1 MLIKNKV
8 AIITGGAQGIGKAI
22 AQLFCQEGAEGVLAD
37 IDHEQ
42 VKKSA
47 KEIFK
52 NTGRKCIPLKVDI
65 SKNADVE
72 YMVSTAIAEFG
83 KIDILVNNAGILLHK
98 LILDM
103 TEEEW
108 DRVIDIDLKGYF
120 LCSQA
125 AAKEMVKRKS
135 GKIIHISS
143 CTAKK
148 PSLKEAAYSAAKA
161 GVLGFNRV
169 LAAEL
174 GSYGINC
181 NSILPGA
188 TDTAMVRST
197 FLTDKKVEQE
207 WIDKTA
213 LKKLG
218 KPQDIA
224 RVALFLASYLSDHIT
239 GEGIVVSAG
248 EMMSQ

>member
-8 AIITGGAQGIGKAI
+8 AIITGSAQGIGKAI
-22 AQLFCQEGAEGVLAD
+22 AQLFCQEGADCILAD
-37 IDHEQ
+37 IDLEQ

-47 KEIFK
+47 EEISK
-52 NTGRKCIPLKVDI
+52 STGRKCIPLKVDI
-65 SKNADVE
+65 SKKTDVDN
-72 YMVSTAIAEFG
+72 MVSNAVAEFG
-83 KIDILVNNAGILLHK
+83 RVDILVNNAGVLLHR

-108 DRVIDIDLKGYF
+108 DRVIDIDMKGCF

-125 AAKEMVKRKS
+125 AAREMVKRKS

-143 CTAKK
+143 CSAKK
-148 PSLKEAAYSAAKA
+148 PTLEEAAYSAAKA
-161 GVLGFNRV
+161 GVLGFNRI

-174 GSYGINC
+174 GPYGINC

-188 TDTAMVRST
+188 TDTEMVRST
-197 FLTDKKVEQE
+197 FLTSKEVEQE

-213 LKKLG
+213 LKRLG
-218 KPQDIA
+218 KPRDIA

>member
-1 MLIKNKV
+1 MLLSGKV
-8 AIITGGAQGIGKAI
+8 SIITGAAQGIGKAI
-22 AQLFCQEGAEGVLAD
+22 AILFAKEGSDLVLTD
-37 IDHEQ
+37 IDLNKTENT
-42 VKKSA
+42 SL
-47 KEIFK
+47 EISSIS
-52 NTGRKCIPLKVDI
+52 GRKCTPLKVDI
-65 SKNADVE
+65 SKKSEVE
-72 YMVSTAIAEFG
+72 EMISKTIEEFK
-83 KIDILVNNAGILLHK
+83 KIDILVNNAGILLHR

-108 DRVIDIDLKGYF
+108 DQVLDVNLKGYF

-125 AAKEMVKRKS
+125 TGKEMIKKKS

-143 CTAKK
+143 CSAKK
-148 PSLKEAAYSAAKA
+148 PSFEEGAYSAAKA
-161 GVLGFNRV
+161 GILGFNRV

-174 GSYGINC
+174 GPYGINC

-188 TDTAMVRST
+188 TDTEMVRST
-197 FLTDKKVEQE
+197 FLTSKKLEKK

-213 LKKLG
+213 LKRLG
-218 KPQDIA
+218 KPEDIA
-224 RVALFLASYLSDHIT
+224 KVALFLASYLSDHIT

>member
-1 MLIKNKV
+1 LLKNKV
-8 AIITGGAQGIGKAI
+8 SIITGGSRGIGKAI
-22 AQLFCQEGAEGVLAD
+22 AFLFAKEGSDIVLAD
-37 IDHEQ
+37 IDLEGIKHI
-42 VKKSA
+42 A
-47 KEIFK
+47 DEITSK
-52 NTGRKCIPLKVDI
+52 TGRKCITINVDI
-65 SKNADVE
+65 SKKADVE
-72 YMVSTAIAEFG
+72 RMVSATMEEFG
-83 KIDILVNNAGILLHK
+83 KVDILVNNAGILLHR

-108 DRVIDIDLKGYF
+108 DRVIDVDLKGYF

-125 AAKEMVKRKS
+125 AGREMVKKKS

-143 CTAKK
+143 CSAKK
-148 PSLKEAAYSAAKA
+148 PSPEEAAYSAAKA
-161 GVLGFNRV
+161 GILGFNRV

-174 GSYGINC
+174 GAHGINC

-188 TDTAMVRST
+188 TDTEMIRST
-197 FLTDKKVEQE
+197 FLTSPEVEKE

-218 KPQDIA
+218 KPEDVA
-224 RVALFLASYLSDHIT
+224 KAALFLASDLSSHIT
-239 GEGIVVSAG
+239 GEVLIVSAG